1 MGWIVAFIEK
11 LCRCMAE
18 KGVIKNED
26 IELYRYGIRN
36 GIILAGNLIITVLVG
51 IVTGRLGVV
60 LAFLLFFMMLRS
72 YSGGFHLESKLG
84 CFLLSVLV
92 LLVPIY
98 TCDWVMKNVP
108 EIVILLLG
116 VAAIITVIVLS
127 PVESIH
133 KRLEPKERV
142 YFRRVSH
149 CIVTL
154 EGCAVIFLYVTKQYP
169 YFYAGYS
176 SILLTAASMLIG
188 QLSSKH
194 YT

>member
-1 MGWIVAFIEK
+1 MGWKISFIEK
-11 LCRCMAE
+11 LCRGMAE

-36 GIILAGNLIITVLVG
+36 GLIFAGNLIITVLVG

-72 YSGGFHLESKLG
+72 YSGGFHLESKWG

-92 LLVPIY
+92 LFIPIY
-98 TCDWVMKNVP
+98 TGDWVRKNVP
-108 EIVILLLG
+108 EIVMLLLG
-116 VAAIITVIVLS
+116 LAAVITVIVLS

-133 KRLEPKERV
+133 KRLEPKERA

-154 EGCAVIFLYVTKQYP
+154 EGCAVIFLYLTKQYP

-176 SILLTAASMLIG
+176 SILLTAASMLLG